1 MLKRAIGCIGFFLL
15 TTFFTLYG
23 QENVDSLFIKLQA
36 AKSGTEKVLLF
47 QSIAKVYS
55 SEIRDNSLA
64 EKYYN
69 EALSLANSLHDTS
82 LTIECLDMFGVFY
95 RNRSSYSRALE
106 LHFQALDLANTFDS
120 KLYQAKVNNN
130 IGVVYRR
137 LDNHARATEYHLA
150 ALTLSEE
157 IKDTFSTSVAL
168 NSLGNIY
175 SLNGQYKDAI
185 QYFERALELS
195 AAQKNVLGLAIN
207 NNNIG
212 EVYEFSGNMEKA
224 QVYYQKSLDYN
235 RQINSDKGIAI
246 SLNALGKI
254 HLYYNQ
260 PKLAYSL
267 FNQALAIDKRL
278 GDRKFI
284 ADSYTNLGKSQ
295 VALGMYDEAELT
307 LGRAIHV
314 ASEINSLYHF
324 QVAYEELSNLELKR
338 RSIAKAFDY
347 FKKAVVYKDSIIN
360 EKNDRHIAS
369 MRILFESEKKE
380 KEIQILRQRQELDQ
394 KEIDTQNKMRNYLLG
409 GLTLSFLL
417 LSMAIFAFNNK
428 KRANRILAQQK
439 AEIEKANFALRE
451 QKEEIET
458 QKEKIEQQN
467 HNIEQ
472 KNKHLEDAYLIIED
486 YIGKIT
492 DSIKYAE
499 RIQQALLSPLSLYN
513 NFFAESF
520 IFASPKD
527 IVSGDFYWF
536 ASKDDTCYF
545 AVADCTGHGV
555 PGAFMSIIGMDL
567 LNQGINQFGLA
578 KTDELLH
585 FINEELRV
593 KLRKKENDELVLK
606 DSMDIA
612 LCSFNR
618 ATREFTYSGALIP
631 VFVVQG
637 GVVTTLKPDYTSI
650 GAGKRIFNGEFKTQ
664 RLTLSPDDWIYIST
678 DGFTDQ
684 FGGLDKKKYMRS
696 RLVQNFARFNHLP
709 ANQQYSEFKSEFFS
723 WKRENE
729 QIDDVLFLGLKV

>member
-1 MLKRAIGCIGFFLL
+1 MLKRAIGCIGLFLCA
-15 TTFFTLYG
+15 TFFPTQG
-23 QENVDSLFIKLQA
+23 QENVDSLFIKLQYA
-36 AKSGTEKVLLF
+36 NSAKEKVLLY
-47 QSIAKVYS
+47 QSIAKFYS
-55 SEIRDNSLA
+55 NELKDNSLA
-64 EKYYN
+64 EKYFN
-69 EALSLANSLHDTS
+69 EALTQANAINDTS

-95 RNRSSYSRALE
+95 RNRSSYTRALE
-106 LHFQALDLANTFDS
+106 LHFQALDLAKSLNS
-120 KLYQAKVNNN
+120 KHYQAKVNNN

-137 LDNHARATEYHLA
+137 LDNHSQATEYHLT
-150 ALTLSEE
+150 ALKFAEE
-157 IKDTFSTSVAL
+157 IKDTFSTSVSL

-195 AAQKNVLGLAIN
+195 SAQKNLLGLAIN

-235 RQINSDKGIAI
+235 RQLNSDKGIAI
-246 SLNALGKI
+246 NLNALGKI

-260 PKLAYSL
+260 PKLALSL
-267 FNQALAIDKRL
+267 FSQALEIDKRL

-284 ADSYTNLGKSQ
+284 ADSYTNLGKAQ
-295 VALGMYDEAELT
+295 VALGMFDEAQLT
-307 LGRAIHV
+307 LNRAIHV
-314 ASEINSLYHF
+314 ASEINSLIHF
-324 QVAYEELSNLELKR
+324 QLIYEELSLLEKKKHNTV
-338 RSIAKAFDY
+338 KAFDY
-347 FKKAVVYKDSIIN
+347 YVKSVVYKDSIIN

-380 KEIQILRQRQELDQ
+380 KEIEILKQRQEIDQ
-394 KEIDTQNKMRNYLLG
+394 KEIDTQNKMRNYLMG
-409 GLTLSFLL
+409 GLILSFMLL
-417 LSMAIFAFNNK
+417 ALAVFAFNNK
-428 KRANRILAQQK
+428 KRANRILAIQK
-439 AEIEKANFALRE
+439 EEIERANHALRE

-499 RIQQALLSPLSLYN
+499 RIQHAIQSPLSQYN
-513 NFFAESF
+513 SYFADSF
-520 IFASPKD
+520 LFSSPKD

-536 ASKDDTCYF
+536 ASKSDTCFF

-567 LNQGINQFGLA
+567 LNQGINQFGLGS
-578 KTDELLH
+578 THELLH
-585 FINEELRV
+585 FLNEELRR
-593 KLRKKENDELVLK
+593 KLRKNENDELVLK

-618 ATREFTYSGALIP
+618 STKELCYSGALIP
-631 VFVVQG
+631 IFIVQNG
-637 GVVTTLKPDYTSI
+637 NVETLKPDYTSI
-650 GAGKRIFNGEFKTQ
+650 GAGKRIFSGEFKTQ
-664 RLTLSPDDWIYIST
+664 TLTLKENDWIYIST

-684 FGGLDKKKYMRS
+684 FGGLDKKKYMRA
-696 RLVQNFARFNHLP
+696 RLLQSIVRFNHLP

-723 WKRENE
+723 WKRDNE
-729 QIDDVLFLGLKV
+729 QIDDVLLLGLKV